1 MSFDKNEIMNWSAEE
16 KRNLAFEL
24 LDSIDEA
31 VIQQE
36 QPAWKIELIKQRIEN
51 DNASAT
57 DDVVA
62 WKTLREQYKH

>member
-51 DNASAT
+51 DNASAI

-62 WKTLREQYKH
+62 WKTLREKYKH